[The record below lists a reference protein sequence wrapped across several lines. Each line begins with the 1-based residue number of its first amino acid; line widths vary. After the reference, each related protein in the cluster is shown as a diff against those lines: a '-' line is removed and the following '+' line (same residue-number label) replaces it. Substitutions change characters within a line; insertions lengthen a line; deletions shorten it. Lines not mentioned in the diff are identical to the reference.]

1 LCAALPLQAS
11 ERLVQL
17 SYAVLERFGLGVD
30 AGSSS
35 SSTSQQQQ
43 PYSNGN
49 AAAGSRLSGIG
60 KSGSSGSLVS
70 IAAASVEYTAFAPLV
85 VSTLKVRV
93 VMYRCIVCR
102 RCCVGRCMSGQA
114 GKHMVIVC
122 VHAHGSVHAALGVQS
137 CWCDIKGVHAARPHK
152 LPSELLCMH
161 STAYDFAFTVCYSYL
176 LSALPLVLMSLVN
189 CLLHTGCLCC
199 LHAPPAMC
207 AAQHHCRMLSRCC
220 AACAVDNMH
229 AGY

>member
-1 LCAALPLQAS
+1 LCAELPLQAS

-35 SSTSQQQQ
+35 STLQQQQ

-49 AAAGSRLSGIG
+49 AAGGSRLSGIG

-93 VMYRCIVCR
+93 VMYCCIVCR
-102 RCCVGRCMSGQA
+102 LCCVGCCMSG
-114 GKHMVIVC
+114 
-122 VHAHGSVHAALGVQS
+122 
-137 CWCDIKGVHAARPHK
+137 
-152 LPSELLCMH
+152 
-161 STAYDFAFTVCYSYL
+161 
-176 LSALPLVLMSLVN
+176 
-189 CLLHTGCLCC
+189 
-199 LHAPPAMC
+199 
-207 AAQHHCRMLSRCC
+207 
-220 AACAVDNMH
+220 
-229 AGY
+229 